1 MVRFVTIEVIK
12 MRIKAVFA
20 KKIWTGASEF
30 VEDGMILIEDGKISY
45 VGPRKSLGSDVGII
59 DAKDSF
65 VTPGFIDA
73 HSHIGLIPE
82 GLDWEYSD
90 VNDYTGPITPQ
101 MRAIDAIHFHDIA
114 FKNAISGG
122 VTTVYTGPGSANVVG
137 GIGLITKT
145 SGEIIREEAALK
157 MALGPKRDRGVKS
170 KEPYPTTRMG
180 TVALLRNLFINVKKW
195 MNRELEIDDEKKY
208 QYEIVAKVLKGE
220 MPAKIH
226 LSTSPDEI
234 RAVLALIKEFNINA
248 SIDHVFGG
256 DLLAGEIAE
265 AGIPVVY
272 GPPMIAKLYSAFK
285 YVNDK
290 IPVVLAN
297 RGVLVA
303 IMTDHPV
310 IPQKHLRF
318 LASVVVRNGLD
329 YNEALKMIT
338 INPAKILEIDERV
351 GTLEVG
357 KDADIVISSD
367 HPLKVTS
374 VIERVLINGE
384 IVFEH

>member
-1 MVRFVTIEVIK
+1 MGV
-12 MRIKAVFA
+12 KAVFA
-20 KKIWTGASEF
+20 KEIWTGTGKAIEN
-30 VEDGMILIEDGKISY
+30 GMILIEDGRISH
-45 VGPRKSLGSDVGII
+45 VGPKKSLGSDVEII
-59 DAKDSF
+59 DAEGSF

-101 MRAIDAIHFHDIA
+101 MRAIDAIHFHDVA
-114 FKNAISGG
+114 FKDAISGG

-145 SGEIIREEAALK
+145 SGEIIKEEAALK
-157 MALGPKRDRGVKS
+157 MAFGPKRDRGVKS
-170 KEPYPTTRMG
+170 KEAYPTTRMG
-180 TVALLRNLFINVKKW
+180 TVALLRNLFIDVKKW
-195 MNRELEIDDEKKY
+195 MNGEREIDDEKKY
-208 QYEIVAKVLKGE
+208 QYEIVSKVLKKE

-234 RAVLALIKEFNINA
+234 RAALTLIKEFDINA

-256 DLLAGEIAE
+256 DLLADEIAE
-265 AGIPVVY
+265 AGVPVVY

-285 YVNDK
+285 YVNDE
-290 IPVVLAN
+290 IPVVLSN
-297 RGVLVA
+297 RGILVA

-318 LASVVVRNGLD
+318 LASIVVRNGLD
-329 YNEALKMIT
+329 YDEALKMIT
-338 INPAKILEIDERV
+338 INPARILGIDERV

-357 KDADIVISSD
+357 KDADIVISND

-374 VIERVLINGE
+374 VINKVLINGE
-384 IVFEH
+384 VVFEHRTLN